1 MNDPDSTRGFSRQ
14 GAAGRGAVVALALL
28 AVSGAGLI
36 YLLNQRERM
45 ATHLADGGGTT
56 EELSSEVLK
65 ELAQADPRI
74 ARRISMGDTNIDWT
88 VGQKPPD
95 EQDELEEGPVSPEFV
110 EKSRQIP
117 APGSGPR
124 GAGAAGSARTNA
136 AELAGGSTNGTGGIK
151 GTSATVRVSSRS
163 SKSGREVG
171 IEDIAAKLK
180 KIEQLPWSPEA
191 AQMLNETLAQWA
203 KLDPKAALD
212 YAMSLDS
219 RRARV
224 NAVNSVIAAWAKTD
238 PAGAVNWYLQNMPS
252 DTRAAE
258 ATIQRLF
265 TGLAAGDR
273 NAALQSIAMLPTV
286 EQQKIA
292 MRTVADYVARTGDTE
307 DLAAFYQTITDPT
320 MKNMFAVSMAQTWA
334 AYQPAVAA
342 TWLGKVTDP
351 AILKQAVPSLVYTWG
366 FDDPA
371 AATQWASSLPLG
383 GTRSSAVQ
391 SGTLMWAKDDPVAAA
406 DWVMTL
412 QPPNKAADPAIQG
425 LVSAIKR
432 SYPEGAMMWASSIS
446 DPVQQQ
452 RAMQDVAQVWMKQDP
467 ARASVYIQQ
476 SALPVKVKNQL
487 LKIK

>member
-1 MNDPDSTRGFSRQ
+1 MSSRA
-14 GAAGRGAVVALALL
+14 GAAGRGGVVMLVLL
-28 AVSGAGLI
+28 SAAGAGLI
-36 YLLNQRERM
+36 YLLSIRERD
-45 ATHLADGGGTT
+45 AVQQVAQV
-56 EELSSEVLK
+56 ESQQELSSEVLK
-65 ELAQADPRI
+65 ELALADPRI

-95 EQDELEEGPVSPEFV
+95 DDEPDDAPVTPDFV
-110 EKSRQIP
+110 EKSRQVP
-117 APGSGPR
+117 APG
-124 GAGAAGSARTNA
+124 AGTRHGNIAAGSRTN
-136 AELAGGSTNGTGGIK
+136 TNDVASANSPGAQKAT

-163 SKSGREVG
+163 SRSGKENGV
-171 IEDIAAKLK
+171 EDIAAKLK
-180 KIEQLPWSPEA
+180 KIEQMPWSPEA

-224 NAVNSVIAAWAKTD
+224 NAVNSVISAWAKTD

-252 DTRAAE
+252 DPRAAE

-273 NAALQSIAMLPTV
+273 NAALQSIAMLPTP
-286 EQQKIA
+286 EQQRLA
-292 MRTVADYVARTGDTE
+292 MRTVADYVARTGESE
-307 DLAAFYQTITDPT
+307 DLATFYQGITDPT
-320 MKNMFAVSMAQTWA
+320 MKNLFAVSMAQTWA
-334 AYQPAVAA
+334 AYQPSVAA

-371 AATQWASSLPLG
+371 AATQWAASLPVG

-432 SYPEGAMMWASSIS
+432 SYPEGAMMWASSLS

-467 ARASVYIQQ
+467 AKASVYIQQ
-476 SALPVKVKNQL
+476 SSLPVKVKNQL